1 MTSGTNKSQ
10 SAIYR
15 MATLPVVNSAYV
27 LVSVLYC
34 DTKRTHPY
42 IKSMCDVVETG
53 VKSITSV
60 AYEGAAPIF
69 FKLEP
74 QILVVN
80 ELACKGLDKLESA
93 FPVLHKPSEQIVS
106 SAKSMM
112 LEARAAVSIAI
123 HGAKDCVLYTIVGL
137 AGRTKGVL
145 TETFVLIEAGGLNVV
160 PIRRAARLASDGL
173 DSALSM
179 SEILVD
185 QALPP
190 TDEEMEE
197 QVKTVTGFEL
207 VPARPGNS
215 ARLVSLTT
223 KLCRRAYRQTAA
235 NVHSVRVH
243 SRESI
248 SLLRHSMDLDKLG
261 GLLRWTNL
269 GKQEVKETEKDV
281 FHSLVAAAGHHSQLH
296 TSNFSLSWSLNNLPS
311 HLQQQALCML
321 LCASQ
326 IYNNFSGTA
335 VQDHTLTLASLDG
348 ILDYL
353 VHNTPLNWLV
363 GPSFSRKGPVSP
375 SCPES
380 KKASSKASTFQKR
393 RSAPFHQH

>member
-1 MTSGTNKSQ
+1 MTPGTNKSQ

-42 IKSMCDVVETG
+42 IKSMCEVVETG
-53 VKSITSV
+53 VKSISSV

-93 FPVLHKPSEQIVS
+93 FPVLHKPSEQIAS

-112 LEARAAVSIAI
+112 LEARAAMSIAI
-123 HGAKDCVLYTIVGL
+123 HGAKDCVLYSIVGL
-137 AGRTKGVL
+137 AGRTKEVL
-145 TETFVLIEAGGLNVV
+145 TETFVLIEARGLNVV
-160 PIRRAARLASDGL
+160 PIRKAARLASDGL

-197 QVKTVTGFEL
+197 QVKTVKGFEL

-243 SRESI
+243 SQESV

-281 FHSLVAAAGHHSQLH
+281 FHGLVAAAGHDSQLQ
-296 TSNFSLSWSLNNLPS
+296 TSNFSLSWNLNNLPS
-311 HLQQQALCML
+311 HLQQQVLCML

-335 VQDHTLTLASLDG
+335 AQDHTLTLASLDG

-363 GPSFSRKGPVSP
+363 GPSFLRKGPVSP
-375 SCPES
+375 SSPE
-380 KKASSKASTFQKR
+380 KASSKASTFQKR
-393 RSAPFHQH
+393 RSAPFLQHY

>member
-1 MTSGTNKSQ
+1 MK
-10 SAIYR
+10 AP
-15 MATLPVVNSAYV
+15 LPSFSNWSRKVCKKKV
-27 LVSVLYC
+27 
-34 DTKRTHPY
+34 
-42 IKSMCDVVETG
+42 
-53 VKSITSV
+53 
-60 AYEGAAPIF
+60 
-69 FKLEP
+69 
-74 QILVVN
+74 LVVN

-269 GKQEVKETEKDV
+269 GKQEVKETEVVGLAVFSWFQDIKFYIQILTSCHQKDV